1 LCLGVEG
8 SALVSGGGLRQSV
21 DGRVPARR
29 RDASCHD
36 FFCSRPPGLGYKGQ
50 SPGRVS
56 RLRARSGGAAARC
69 EGGREKK
76 KVLLIKQA
84 LQARRPNPRAFTTTL
99 YPDSLSRCEDVW
111 RARRDFCGR
120 GGRLGVSRGVREKK
134 KVLLIKQALQ
144 ALRARILAPPPQV
157 RCAGDDDVSFLHR
170 GGLWPARCQGMRS
183 TRLGGGV
190 EGEQSF

>member
-1 LCLGVEG
+1 MCLGVEG

-120 GGRLGVSRGVREKK
+120 LFDEPNLFFFFHPPAVFF
-134 KVLLIKQALQ
+134 
-144 ALRARILAPPPQV
+144 APPPPTYAPPQKKHKEKRKSRPTQIRQPV
-157 RCAGDDDVSFLHR
+157 DQLTP
-170 GGLWPARCQGMRS
+170 PARIILIDGA
-183 TRLGGGV
+183 V
-190 EGEQSF
+190 V

>member
-1 LCLGVEG
+1 MRLRPAAAGHYQRRLDLGCG
-8 SALVSGGGLRQSV
+8 GRLRGPRLAYSNTSAL
-21 DGRVPARR
+21 
-29 RDASCHD
+29 
-36 FFCSRPPGLGYKGQ
+36 
-50 SPGRVS
+50 
-56 RLRARSGGAAARC
+56 
-69 EGGREKK
+69 
-76 KVLLIKQA
+76 
-84 LQARRPNPRAFTTTL
+84 RPNPRAFTTTL

-120 GGRLGVSRGVREKK
+120 LFDEQNLFFFSDPPRVILAPHSLQGLQGCREKQ